1 MASCTVIGVNNNGS
15 APFNYVCNGNFN
27 LVDGTCDD
35 RWWPLSRGCVW
46 CLRMQHGSPL
56 R

>member
-1 MASCTVIGVNNNGS
+1 MASCTVIGMTNKGS
-15 APFNYVCNGNFN
+15 APFNFLCNGNIN
-27 LVDGTCDD
+27 VVDRTCDD

-46 CLRMQHGSPL
+46 CLRAYDGSTL